1 MFTIAKRIT
10 RRAALAG
17 ILGAGLATA
26 ACQPTSLAGSG
37 PAIGPQI
44 DPRQPVQV
52 ALLVPGG
59 TGNADLDWLGRS
71 LANSA
76 RMAAADAKGARIDL
90 RVYTTSPTEA
100 SAVSAAEKAAAE
112 GAKII
117 LGPLFAESAN
127 AVGNAMKDNNLN
139 VLSFSNNP
147 EIAGGNVYIL
157 GSTFQNVADRLVSY
171 GVKQG
176 LRRFLMVYEND
187 AAGQIGA
194 GAIQTAIAQ
203 NGATLSGKQ
212 QHALSQDS
220 IDAIIPAVTQA
231 AKSGN
236 IDAIFMTANQQAVL
250 PYLTGQLAS
259 AGVTS
264 RDAQF
269 MGLTRWDTPAARLQ
283 LPGVQGGWFAL
294 PDTALQAQFTQRYR
308 SAYGEAPH
316 DLGSLGYDG
325 VAAIAAL
332 AAAGNRNAV
341 NTVGLTRSSGFA
353 GVNGVFRLRPN
364 GTNERGLAIAT
375 VNNGRVVVIDPAPRG
390 FGGGFGF

>member
-171 GVKQG
+171 GIKQG

-212 QHALSQDS
+212 QHALSQES

-294 PDTALQAQFTQRYR
+294 PDTAVQAQFTQRYR

>member
-10 RRAALAG
+10 RRATLAG
-17 ILGAGLATA
+17 VVAAGLAVA
-26 ACQPTSLAGSG
+26 ACQPTSLGRSG

-44 DPRQPVQV
+44 DPSQPVQV

-76 RMAAADAKGARIDL
+76 RMAAADARGAKIDL
-90 RVYTTSPTEA
+90 RVYTTTPAEA
-100 SAVSAAEKAAAE
+100 SSVEAAEKAAAE

-117 LGPLFAESAN
+117 LGPLFADSAN

-139 VLSFSNNP
+139 VLSFSNNAD
-147 EIAGGNVYIL
+147 IAGGNVYVL
-157 GSTFQNVADRLVSY
+157 GNTFQNVADRLVSY

-187 AAGQIGA
+187 PAGQIGA
-194 GAIQTAIAQ
+194 GAIETAIAQ
-203 NGATLSGKQ
+203 NRATLTGKQ
-212 QHALSQDS
+212 QHALSQDG
-220 IDAIIPAVTQA
+220 IDAIVPAVAEA
-231 AKSGN
+231 AKSGR

-250 PYLTGQLAS
+250 PYLTDKLNA

-264 RDAQF
+264 ARTQF
-269 MGLTRWDTPAARLQ
+269 MGLTRWDIPAARLS

-294 PDTALQAQFTQRYR
+294 PDTALQAQFNQRYR
-308 SAYGEAPH
+308 AAYGEAPH
-316 DLGSLGYDG
+316 ELASLGYDG
-325 VAAIAAL
+325 VAAIAANV
-332 AAAGNRNAV
+332 AAGNRNAV
-341 NTVGLTRSSGFA
+341 NTIGLTRSAGFA

-375 VNNGRVVVIDPAPRG
+375 INNGRVVVIDPAPRG

>member
-10 RRAALAG
+10 RRATLAG
-17 ILGAGLATA
+17 VVAAGLAVA
-26 ACQPTSLAGSG
+26 ACQPTSLGRSG

-44 DPRQPVQV
+44 DPSQPVQV

-76 RMAAADAKGARIDL
+76 RMAAADARGAKIDL
-90 RVYTTSPTEA
+90 RVYTTTPAEA
-100 SAVSAAEKAAAE
+100 SSVEAAEKAAAE

-117 LGPLFAESAN
+117 LGPLFADSAN

-139 VLSFSNNP
+139 VLSFSNNAD
-147 EIAGGNVYIL
+147 IAGGNVYVL
-157 GSTFQNVADRLVSY
+157 GNTFQNVADRLVSY

-187 AAGQIGA
+187 PAGQIGA
-194 GAIQTAIAQ
+194 GAIETAIAQ
-203 NGATLSGKQ
+203 NRATLTGKQ
-212 QHALSQDS
+212 QHALSQDG
-220 IDAIIPAVTQA
+220 IDAIIPAVSEA
-231 AKSGN
+231 AKSGK

-250 PYLTGQLAS
+250 PYLTDKLNA

-264 RDAQF
+264 ARTQF
-269 MGLTRWDTPAARLQ
+269 MGLTRWDIPAARLS

-294 PDTALQAQFTQRYR
+294 PDTTLQADFINRYR
-308 SAYGEAPH
+308 AAYGEAPH

-332 AAAGNRNAV
+332 VGSGNKNAV
-341 NTVGLTRSSGFA
+341 NTVGLTRPAGFT
-353 GVNGVFRLRPN
+353 GINGVFRLRPN
-364 GTNERGLAIAT
+364 GTNERGMSIAT
-375 VNNGRVVVIDPAPRG
+375 INAGKVVIIDPAPRS

>member
-1 MFTIAKRIT
+1 MLTIAKRLF
-10 RRAALAG
+10 RPAATAG
-17 ILGAGLATA
+17 ILAAGLTVA
-26 ACQPTSLAGSG
+26 ACQPTSLGMSG

-44 DPRQPVQV
+44 DPNQPVQV

-71 LANSA
+71 LTNSA
-76 RMAAADAKGARIDL
+76 KMAAADAKGGRIDL
-90 RVYTTSPTEA
+90 RVYQTTPTEA
-100 SAVSAAEKAAAE
+100 SAVAQAEAAAAA

-117 LGPLFAESAN
+117 LGPLFADSAN

-139 VLSFSNNP
+139 VLSFSNNA
-147 EIAGGNVYIL
+147 EIAGGNVYVL

-194 GAIQTAIAQ
+194 GAIQAAIAQ
-203 NGATLSGKQ
+203 NGASLLGKQ
-212 QHALSQDS
+212 QHDISQSSIDS
-220 IDAIIPAVTQA
+220 IVPTVAAT
-231 AKSGN
+231 AKSGK
-236 IDAIFMTANQQAVL
+236 IDAIFLTANQQAVL
-250 PYLTGQLAS
+250 PYLTDQLNA
-259 AGVTS
+259 AGVNS
-264 RDAQF
+264 RQAQM
-269 MGLTRWDTPAARLQ
+269 MGLTRWDTPAARLA

-294 PDTALQAQFTQRYR
+294 PDTSLQAQFDQRYR
-308 SAYGEAPH
+308 AAYGEAPH

-332 AAAGNRNAV
+332 VGSGNKNAV
-341 NTVGLTRSSGFA
+341 NTAGLTRSAGFT

-364 GTNERGLAIAT
+364 GTSERGMAVAT
-375 VNNGRVVVIDPAPRG
+375 INGGKVVIIDPAPRS

>member
-171 GVKQG
+171 GIKQG

-212 QHALSQDS
+212 QHALSQES

-332 AAAGNRNAV
+332 VAAGNRNAV

>member
-10 RRAALAG
+10 RRATLAG
-17 ILGAGLATA
+17 VVAAGLAVA
-26 ACQPTSLAGSG
+26 ACQPTSLGRSG

-44 DPRQPVQV
+44 DPSQPVQV

-76 RMAAADAKGARIDL
+76 RMAAADARGAKIDL
-90 RVYTTSPTEA
+90 RVYTTTPAEA
-100 SAVSAAEKAAAE
+100 SSVEAAEKAAAE

-117 LGPLFAESAN
+117 LGPLFADSAN

-139 VLSFSNNP
+139 VLSFSNNAD
-147 EIAGGNVYIL
+147 IAGGNVYVL
-157 GSTFQNVADRLVSY
+157 GNTFQNVADRLVSY

-187 AAGQIGA
+187 PAGQIGA
-194 GAIQTAIAQ
+194 GAIETAIAQ
-203 NGATLSGKQ
+203 NRATLTGKQ
-212 QHALSQDS
+212 QHALSQDG
-220 IDAIIPAVTQA
+220 IDAIIPAVSEA
-231 AKSGN
+231 AKSGK

-250 PYLTGQLAS
+250 PYLTDKLNA

-264 RDAQF
+264 AQTQF
-269 MGLTRWDTPAARLQ
+269 MGLTRWDIPAARLS

-294 PDTALQAQFTQRYR
+294 PDTTLQGDFINRYR
-308 SAYGEAPH
+308 AAYGEAPH

-332 AAAGNRNAV
+332 VGSGNKNAV
-341 NTVGLTRSSGFA
+341 NTVGLTRPAGFT
-353 GVNGVFRLRPN
+353 GINGVFRLRPN
-364 GTNERGLAIAT
+364 GTNERGMSIAT
-375 VNNGRVVVIDPAPRG
+375 INAGKVVIIDPAPRS

>member
-10 RRAALAG
+10 RRATLAG
-17 ILGAGLATA
+17 VVAAGLAVA
-26 ACQPTSLAGSG
+26 ACQPTSLGRSG

-44 DPRQPVQV
+44 DPSQPVQV

-76 RMAAADAKGARIDL
+76 RMAAADARGAKIDL
-90 RVYTTSPTEA
+90 RVYTTTPAEA
-100 SAVSAAEKAAAE
+100 SSVEAAEKAAAE

-117 LGPLFAESAN
+117 LGPLFADSAN

-139 VLSFSNNP
+139 VLSFSNNAD
-147 EIAGGNVYIL
+147 IAGGNVYVL
-157 GSTFQNVADRLVSY
+157 GNTFQNVADRLVSY

-187 AAGQIGA
+187 PAGQIGA
-194 GAIQTAIAQ
+194 GAIETAIAQ
-203 NGATLSGKQ
+203 NRATLTGKQ
-212 QHALSQDS
+212 QHALSQDG
-220 IDAIIPAVTQA
+220 IDAIVPAVAEA
-231 AKSGN
+231 AKSGR

-250 PYLTGQLAS
+250 PYLTDKLNA

-264 RDAQF
+264 ARTQF
-269 MGLTRWDTPAARLQ
+269 MGLTRWDIPAARLS

-294 PDTALQAQFTQRYR
+294 PDTTLQADFINRYR
-308 SAYGEAPH
+308 AAYGEAPH

-332 AAAGNRNAV
+332 VGSGNKNAV
-341 NTVGLTRSSGFA
+341 NTVGLTRPAGFT
-353 GVNGVFRLRPN
+353 GINGVFRLRPN
-364 GTNERGLAIAT
+364 GTNERGMSIAT
-375 VNNGRVVVIDPAPRG
+375 INGGKVVIIDPAPRS

>member
-17 ILGAGLATA
+17 LLGAALATA
-26 ACQPTSLAGSG
+26 ACQSTGLTG
-37 PAIGPQI
+37 PGGAIGPQI

-76 RMAAADAKGARIDL
+76 RMAAADANGAQIDL
-90 RVYTTSPTEA
+90 RVYPTLPTEA
-100 SAVSAAEKAAAE
+100 SAVANAERAVNE

-127 AVGNAMKDNNLN
+127 AVGNAMKPRNIN
-139 VLSFSNNP
+139 VLSFSNNDQ
-147 EIAGGNVYIL
+147 IAGGNVYIL
-157 GSTFQNVADRLVSY
+157 GNTFQNVADRLVRY
-171 GVKQG
+171 GVSQG

-194 GAIQTAIAQ
+194 AAIQTAIAQ
-203 NGATLSGKQ
+203 NGATLSGQQ
-212 QHALSQDS
+212 QHALSQQS
-220 IDAIIPAVTQA
+220 IDAIIPAITGA

-250 PYLTGQLAS
+250 PYLTDRLVM

-269 MGLTRWDTPAARLQ
+269 MGLTRWDIPAARLQ

-294 PDTALQAQFTQRYR
+294 PDTTLQAQFAQRYR
-308 SAYGEAPH
+308 AAYGEAPH
-316 DLGSLGYDG
+316 ELGSLGYDG
-325 VAAIAAL
+325 VAVIAAL
-332 AAAGNRNAV
+332 VASGNRNAV
-341 NTVGLTRSSGFA
+341 NTAGLTRASGFT
-353 GVNGVFRLRPN
+353 GINGVFRLRPN
-364 GTNERGLAIAT
+364 GTIERGLAIAT
-375 VNNGRVVVIDPAPRG
+375 VTNGRVTVIDPAPRG
-390 FGGGFGF
+390 FGRGFGF

>member
-10 RRAALAG
+10 RRVALAG

-26 ACQPTSLAGSG
+26 ACQPTSLGSSG

-44 DPRQPVQV
+44 DPGQPVQV

-59 TGNADLDWLGRS
+59 TGDADLDRLGRS

-76 RMAAADAKGARIDL
+76 RMAAADAQGARIDL
-90 RVYTTSPTEA
+90 RVYNTLPTEA

-117 LGPLFAESAN
+117 VGPLFADSAN
-127 AVGNAMKDNNLN
+127 AVGIAMKDNNLN
-139 VLSFSNNP
+139 VLSFSNNQ
-147 EIAGGNVYIL
+147 EIAGGNVFIL
-157 GSTFQNVADRLVSY
+157 GSTFQNVADRLVKY

-176 LRRFLMVYEND
+176 LRRFLVVYEND

-194 GAIQTAIAQ
+194 GAIQSAIAQ
-203 NGATLSGKQ
+203 NGGTVSGKQ
-212 QHALSQDS
+212 QHALSQES
-220 IDAIIPAVTQA
+220 IDAIIPTITQA

-250 PYLTGQLAS
+250 PYLTNRLNS

-264 RDAQF
+264 STAQF

-308 SAYGEAPH
+308 AAYGEAPH

-325 VAAIAAL
+325 VAAIAANV
-332 AAAGNRNAV
+332 AAGNRNAV
-341 NTVGLTRSSGFA
+341 NTIGLTRSSGFA

>member
-171 GVKQG
+171 GIKQG

-212 QHALSQDS
+212 QHALSQES

-375 VNNGRVVVIDPAPRG
+375 INNGRVVVIDPAPRG

>member
-10 RRAALAG
+10 RRATLAG
-17 ILGAGLATA
+17 VVAAGLAVA
-26 ACQPTSLAGSG
+26 ACQPTSLGRSG

-44 DPRQPVQV
+44 DPSQPVQV

-76 RMAAADAKGARIDL
+76 RMAAADARGAKIDL
-90 RVYTTSPTEA
+90 RVYTTTPAEA
-100 SAVSAAEKAAAE
+100 SSVEAAEKAAAE

-117 LGPLFAESAN
+117 LGPLFADSAN

-139 VLSFSNNP
+139 VLSFSNNAD
-147 EIAGGNVYIL
+147 IAGGNVYVL
-157 GSTFQNVADRLVSY
+157 GNTFQNVADRLVSY

-187 AAGQIGA
+187 PAGQIGA
-194 GAIQTAIAQ
+194 GAIETAIAQ
-203 NGATLSGKQ
+203 NRATLTGKQ
-212 QHALSQDS
+212 QHALSQDG
-220 IDAIIPAVTQA
+220 IDAIIPAVSEA
-231 AKSGN
+231 AKSGK

-250 PYLTGQLAS
+250 PYLTNKLNA

-264 RDAQF
+264 AQTQF
-269 MGLTRWDTPAARLQ
+269 MGLTRWDIPAARLS

-294 PDTALQAQFTQRYR
+294 PDTTLQADFINRYR
-308 SAYGEAPH
+308 AAYGEAPH

-332 AAAGNRNAV
+332 VGSGNKNAV
-341 NTVGLTRSSGFA
+341 NTVGLTRPAGFT
-353 GVNGVFRLRPN
+353 GINGVFRLRPN
-364 GTNERGLAIAT
+364 GTNERGMSIAT
-375 VNNGRVVVIDPAPRG
+375 INAGKVVIIDPAPRS

>member
-10 RRAALAG
+10 RRAAQAG
-17 ILGAGLATA
+17 VVAAGLAVA
-26 ACQPTSLAGSG
+26 ACQPTSLGRSG

-44 DPRQPVQV
+44 DPSQPVQV

-76 RMAAADAKGARIDL
+76 RMAASDARGARIDL
-90 RVYTTSPTEA
+90 RVYTTTPSEA
-100 SAVSAAEKAAAE
+100 SNVEAAEKAAAE

-117 LGPLFAESAN
+117 LGPLFADSAN
-127 AVGNAMKDNNLN
+127 AVGNAMKDNNIN
-139 VLSFSNNP
+139 VLSFSNNA
-147 EIAGGNVYIL
+147 EIAGGNVYVL
-157 GSTFQNVADRLVSY
+157 GNTFQNVADRLVKY

-176 LRRFLMVYEND
+176 LSRFLMVYEND
-187 AAGQIGA
+187 PAGQIGA
-194 GAIQTAIAQ
+194 GAIEAAIAQ
-203 NGATLSGKQ
+203 NRATLTAKQ
-212 QHALSQDS
+212 QHALSQDG
-220 IDAIIPAVTQA
+220 IDAIIPAVSEA
-231 AKSGN
+231 AKSGR

-250 PYLTGQLAS
+250 PYLTDKLNA

-264 RDAQF
+264 AQTQF
-269 MGLTRWDTPAARLQ
+269 MGLTRWDIPAARLS

-294 PDTALQAQFTQRYR
+294 PDTTLQADFLNRYR
-308 SAYGEAPH
+308 AAYGEAPH

-332 AAAGNRNAV
+332 AGSGNKNAV
-341 NTVGLTRSSGFA
+341 NTIGLTRPAGFT
-353 GVNGVFRLRPN
+353 GINGVFRLRPN
-364 GTNERGLAIAT
+364 GTNERGMSIAT
-375 VNNGRVVVIDPAPRG
+375 INSGKVVIIDPAPRS

>member
-10 RRAALAG
+10 RRVALAG
-17 ILGAGLATA
+17 LLGAAVATA
-26 ACQPTSLAGSG
+26 ACQPTSLGSSG

-59 TGNADLDWLGRS
+59 TGDADLDRLGRS

-76 RMAAADAKGARIDL
+76 RMAAADAQGARIDL
-90 RVYTTSPTEA
+90 RVYNTLPTEA
-100 SAVSAAEKAAAE
+100 SAVSAAEKAAGE

-117 LGPLFAESAN
+117 LGPLFADSAN
-127 AVGNAMKDNNLN
+127 AVGIAMKDNNLN
-139 VLSFSNNP
+139 VLSFSNNQ
-147 EIAGGNVYIL
+147 EIAGGNVFIL
-157 GSTFQNVADRLVSY
+157 GSTFQNVADRLVKY

-176 LRRFLMVYEND
+176 LRRFLVVYEND

-203 NGATLSGKQ
+203 NGATVTGKQ
-212 QHALSQDS
+212 QHALSQQS
-220 IDAIIPAVTQA
+220 IDAIVPAVAQA

-250 PYLTGQLAS
+250 PYLTEKLYG

-264 RDAQF
+264 RTAQL

-294 PDTALQAQFTQRYR
+294 PDTALQAQFNQRYR
-308 SAYGEAPH
+308 AAYGEAPH
-316 DLGSLGYDG
+316 ELASLGYDG
-325 VAAIAAL
+325 VAAIAANV
-332 AAAGNRNAV
+332 AAGNRNAV
-341 NTVGLTRSSGFA
+341 NTIGLTRSAGFA
-353 GVNGVFRLRPN
+353 GINGVFRLRPN
-364 GTNERGLAIAT
+364 GTNERGLAVAT
-375 VNNGRVVVIDPAPRG
+375 INNGRVVVIDPAPRG

>member
-10 RRAALAG
+10 RRAAQAG
-17 ILGAGLATA
+17 VVAAGLAVA
-26 ACQPTSLAGSG
+26 ACQPTSLGRSG

-44 DPRQPVQV
+44 DPSQPVQV

-76 RMAAADAKGARIDL
+76 RMAASDARGAKIDL
-90 RVYTTSPTEA
+90 RVYTTTPSEA
-100 SAVSAAEKAAAE
+100 SNVEAAEKAAAE

-117 LGPLFAESAN
+117 LGPLFADSAN

-139 VLSFSNNP
+139 VLSFSNNA
-147 EIAGGNVYIL
+147 EIAGGNVFVL
-157 GSTFQNVADRLVSY
+157 GNTFQNVADRLVSY

-187 AAGQIGA
+187 PAGQIGA
-194 GAIQTAIAQ
+194 SAIETAIAQ
-203 NGATLSGKQ
+203 NRATLTAKQ
-212 QHALSQDS
+212 QHALSQDG
-220 IDAIIPAVTQA
+220 IDAIIPAVSEA
-231 AKSGN
+231 AKSGK

-250 PYLTGQLAS
+250 PYLTDKLNA

-264 RDAQF
+264 AQTQF
-269 MGLTRWDTPAARLQ
+269 MGLTRWDIPAARLS

-294 PDTALQAQFTQRYR
+294 PDTTLQADFINRYR
-308 SAYGEAPH
+308 AAYGEAPH

-332 AAAGNRNAV
+332 VGSGNKNAV
-341 NTVGLTRSSGFA
+341 NTVGLTRPAGFT
-353 GVNGVFRLRPN
+353 GINGVFRLRPN
-364 GTNERGLAIAT
+364 GTNQRGMSIAT
-375 VNNGRVVVIDPAPRG
+375 INSGKVVIIDPAPRS

>member
-171 GVKQG
+171 GIKQG

-212 QHALSQDS
+212 QHALSQES

-294 PDTALQAQFTQRYR
+294 PDTAVQAQFTQRYR

-375 VNNGRVVVIDPAPRG
+375 INNGRVVVIDPAPRG

>member
-171 GVKQG
+171 GIKQG

-212 QHALSQDS
+212 QHALSQES

>member
-1 MFTIAKRIT
+1 MFTIAKLIT
-10 RRAALAG
+10 RRTAQAAVLA
-17 ILGAGLATA
+17 AGLAVA
-26 ACQPTSLAGSG
+26 ACQPTSLGQSG
-37 PAIGPQI
+37 PATGPQI

-76 RMAAADAKGARIDL
+76 RMAAADARGARIDL
-90 RVYTTSPTEA
+90 RVYTTTPTEA

-117 LGPLFAESAN
+117 LGPLFADSAN
-127 AVGNAMKDNNLN
+127 AVGHAMKDNNLN

-147 EIAGGNVYIL
+147 DIAGGNVYIL
-157 GSTFQNVADRLVSY
+157 GSTFQNVADRLVRY

-187 AAGQIGA
+187 PAGQIGA
-194 GAIQTAIAQ
+194 SAIQTAIAR
-203 NGATLSGKQ
+203 NGATLTGKQ

-220 IDAIIPAVTQA
+220 IDSIIPTVSAA
-231 AKSGN
+231 AKSGK

-250 PYLTGQLAS
+250 PYLTDKLAAS
-259 AGVTS
+259 GVTS
-264 RDAQF
+264 RTAQF
-269 MGLTRWDTPAARLQ
+269 MGLTRWDIPAARLQ

-294 PDTALQAQFTQRYR
+294 PDTSMRRQFSSRYR

-316 DLGSLGYDG
+316 ELGSLGYDG
-325 VAAIAAL
+325 VAAVAAL
-332 AAAGNRNAV
+332 ASSGNKNAV
-341 NTVGLTRSSGFA
+341 NTIGLTRSAGFT
-353 GVNGVFRLRPN
+353 GINGVFRLRPN
-364 GTNERGLAIAT
+364 GTNERGMSVAT
-375 VNNGRVVVIDPAPRG
+375 INNGRVVVIDPAPRS

>member
-10 RRAALAG
+10 RRTAQAG
-17 ILGAGLATA
+17 IVAAGLAVA
-26 ACQPTSLAGSG
+26 ACQPTSLGRSG

-44 DPRQPVQV
+44 DPSQPVQV

-76 RMAAADAKGARIDL
+76 RMAAADARGARIDL
-90 RVYTTSPTEA
+90 RVYTTTPAEA
-100 SAVSAAEKAAAE
+100 SAVEAAEKAAAE

-117 LGPLFAESAN
+117 LGPLFADSAN

-139 VLSFSNNP
+139 VLSFSNNA
-147 EIAGGNVYIL
+147 EIAGGNVFVL
-157 GSTFQNVADRLVSY
+157 GNTFQNVADRLVSY

-176 LRRFLMVYEND
+176 LRRYLMVYEKD
-187 AAGQIGA
+187 PAGQIGA
-194 GAIQTAIAQ
+194 AAIQAAIAQ
-203 NGATLSGKQ
+203 KGATLTGKQ
-212 QHALSQDS
+212 EHALSQDG
-220 IDAIIPAVTQA
+220 IDAIIPAVSEA
-231 AKSGN
+231 AKSGK

-250 PYLTGQLAS
+250 PYLTDKLNA

-264 RDAQF
+264 AQTQF
-269 MGLTRWDTPAARLQ
+269 MGLTRWDIPAARLS

-294 PDTALQAQFTQRYR
+294 PDTTLQADFINRYR
-308 SAYGEAPH
+308 AAYGEAPH

-332 AAAGNRNAV
+332 AGSGNKNAV
-341 NTVGLTRSSGFA
+341 NTIGLTRPAGFT
-353 GVNGVFRLRPN
+353 GINGVFRLRPN
-364 GTNERGLAIAT
+364 GTNERGMSIAT
-375 VNNGRVVVIDPAPRG
+375 INGGKVVIIDPAPRS

>member
-10 RRAALAG
+10 RRATLAG
-17 ILGAGLATA
+17 IVAAGLAVA
-26 ACQPTSLAGSG
+26 ACQPTSLGRSG

-44 DPRQPVQV
+44 DPSRPVQV

-76 RMAAADAKGARIDL
+76 RMAAADARGARIDL
-90 RVYTTSPTEA
+90 RVYTTTPAEA
-100 SAVSAAEKAAAE
+100 SAVEAAEKAAAE

-117 LGPLFAESAN
+117 LGPLFADSAN

-139 VLSFSNNP
+139 VLSFSNNA
-147 EIAGGNVYIL
+147 EIAGGNVYVL
-157 GSTFQNVADRLVSY
+157 GNTFQNVADRLVRY

-187 AAGQIGA
+187 PAGQIGA
-194 GAIQTAIAQ
+194 SAIETAIAQ
-203 NGATLSGKQ
+203 NRATLTGKQ
-212 QHALSQDS
+212 QHALSQDG
-220 IDAIIPAVTQA
+220 IDAIIPAVSEA
-231 AKSGN
+231 AKSGR

-250 PYLTGQLAS
+250 PYLTDKLNA

-264 RDAQF
+264 AQTQF
-269 MGLTRWDTPAARLQ
+269 MGLTRWDIPAARLS

-294 PDTALQAQFTQRYR
+294 PDTTLQADFMNRYR
-308 SAYGEAPH
+308 AAYGEAPH

-332 AAAGNRNAV
+332 VGSGNKNAV
-341 NTVGLTRSSGFA
+341 NTVGLTRPAGFT
-353 GVNGVFRLRPN
+353 GINGVFRLRPN
-364 GTNERGLAIAT
+364 GTNERGMSIAT
-375 VNNGRVVVIDPAPRG
+375 INGGKVVIIDPAPRS

>member
-10 RRAALAG
+10 RRATLAG
-17 ILGAGLATA
+17 VVAAGLAVA
-26 ACQPTSLAGSG
+26 ACQPTSLGRSG

-44 DPRQPVQV
+44 DPSQPVQV

-76 RMAAADAKGARIDL
+76 RMAAADARGAKIDL
-90 RVYTTSPTEA
+90 RVYTTTPAEA
-100 SAVSAAEKAAAE
+100 SSVEAAEKAAAE

-117 LGPLFAESAN
+117 LGPLFADSAN

-139 VLSFSNNP
+139 VLSFSNNAD
-147 EIAGGNVYIL
+147 IAGGNVYVL
-157 GSTFQNVADRLVSY
+157 GNTFQNVADRLVSY

-187 AAGQIGA
+187 PAGQIGA
-194 GAIQTAIAQ
+194 GAIETAIAQ
-203 NGATLSGKQ
+203 NRATLTGKQ
-212 QHALSQDS
+212 QHALSQDG
-220 IDAIIPAVTQA
+220 IDAIIPAVSEA
-231 AKSGN
+231 AKSGK

-250 PYLTGQLAS
+250 PYLTDKLNA

-264 RDAQF
+264 AQTQF
-269 MGLTRWDTPAARLQ
+269 MGLTRWDIPAARLS

-294 PDTALQAQFTQRYR
+294 PDTTLQADFINRYR
-308 SAYGEAPH
+308 AAYGEAPH

-332 AAAGNRNAV
+332 VGSGNKNAV
-341 NTVGLTRSSGFA
+341 NTVGLTRPAGFT
-353 GVNGVFRLRPN
+353 GINGVFRLRPN
-364 GTNERGLAIAT
+364 GTNERGMSIAT
-375 VNNGRVVVIDPAPRG
+375 INAGKVVIIDPAPRS

>member
-10 RRAALAG
+10 RRAALAVFA
-17 ILGAGLATA
+17 AGMAVS
-26 ACQPTSLAGSG
+26 ACQPTSLGSSG

-44 DPRQPVQV
+44 DPSAPVQV
-52 ALLVPGG
+52 ALLVPGE
-59 TGNADLDWLGRS
+59 TGNNDLDWLGRS

-76 RMAAADAKGARIDL
+76 RMAAADANGAEIDL
-90 RVYTTSPTEA
+90 RVYTTSPTES
-100 SAVSAAEKAAAE
+100 SAVEAAERAAAE

-117 LGPLFAESAN
+117 LGPLFADSAN

-139 VLSFSNNP
+139 VLSFSNNT
-147 EIAGGNVYIL
+147 EIAGGNVYVL
-157 GSTFQNVADRLVSY
+157 GNTFQNVADRLVGY
-171 GVKQG
+171 GVQQG

-194 GAIQTAIAQ
+194 AAIQSAIAQ
-203 NGATLSGKQ
+203 NGATLSGRQ
-212 QHALSQDS
+212 QHALSQES

-231 AKSGN
+231 AKGDQ

-250 PYLTGQLAS
+250 PYLTSQLNA

-264 RDAQF
+264 REAQL
-269 MGLTRWDTPAARLQ
+269 MGLTRWDIPAARLQ

-294 PDTALQAQFTQRYR
+294 PDSSMQQQFTQRYR

-316 DLGSLGYDG
+316 ELGSLGYDG

-332 AAAGNRNAV
+332 AGSGNRNAV
-341 NTVGLTRSSGFA
+341 NTIGLTRPAGFT
-353 GVNGVFRLRPN
+353 GVNGVFRLRRN
-364 GTNERGLAIAT
+364 GTNERGMAVAT
-375 VNNGRVVVIDPAPRG
+375 INDGRVVVIDPAPRS
-390 FGGGFGF
+390 FGRGFGF

>member
-10 RRAALAG
+10 RRAAVAG
-17 ILGAGLATA
+17 VVAAAFAVA
-26 ACQPTSLAGSG
+26 ACQPTSLGLSG
-37 PAIGPQI
+37 PAIGPQV
-44 DPRQPVQV
+44 DPSQPIQV

-76 RMAAADAKGARIDL
+76 RMAAADARGAKIDL
-90 RVYTTSPTEA
+90 RVYTTTPAEA
-100 SAVSAAEKAAAE
+100 SAVAAAEKAAAE

-117 LGPLFAESAN
+117 LGPLFADSAN

-139 VLSFSNNP
+139 VLSFSNNA
-147 EIAGGNVYIL
+147 EIAGGNVYVL
-157 GSTFQNVADRLVSY
+157 GNTFQNVANRLVSY

-187 AAGQIGA
+187 PAGQIGA
-194 GAIQTAIAQ
+194 GAIQAAIAQ
-203 NGATLSGKQ
+203 NGATLTAKQ
-212 QHALSQDS
+212 EHALSQDG
-220 IDAIIPAVTQA
+220 IDAIIPAVSEA
-231 AKSGN
+231 AKSGR

-250 PYLTGQLAS
+250 PYLTDKLNA

-264 RDAQF
+264 AQTQF
-269 MGLTRWDTPAARLQ
+269 MGLTRWDIPSARLS

-294 PDTALQAQFTQRYR
+294 PDTSLQWQFVQRYR
-308 SAYGEAPH
+308 AAYGEAPH

-332 AAAGNRNAV
+332 AGSGNKNAV
-341 NTVGLTRSSGFA
+341 NTIGLTRPAGFT
-353 GVNGVFRLRPN
+353 GINGVFRLRPN
-364 GTNERGLAIAT
+364 GTNERGMSIAT
-375 VNNGRVVVIDPAPRG
+375 INGGKVVIIDPAPRS

>member
-10 RRAALAG
+10 RRATLAG
-17 ILGAGLATA
+17 VVAAGLAVA
-26 ACQPTSLAGSG
+26 ACQPTSLGRSG

-44 DPRQPVQV
+44 DPSQPVQV

-76 RMAAADAKGARIDL
+76 RMAAADARGAKIDL
-90 RVYTTSPTEA
+90 RVYTTTPAEA
-100 SAVSAAEKAAAE
+100 SSVEAAEKAAAE

-117 LGPLFAESAN
+117 LGPLFADSAN

-139 VLSFSNNP
+139 VLSFSNNAD
-147 EIAGGNVYIL
+147 IAGGNVYVL
-157 GSTFQNVADRLVSY
+157 GNTFQNVADRLVSY

-187 AAGQIGA
+187 PAGQIGA
-194 GAIQTAIAQ
+194 GAIETAIAQ
-203 NGATLSGKQ
+203 NRATLTGKQ
-212 QHALSQDS
+212 QHALSQDG
-220 IDAIIPAVTQA
+220 IDAIIPAVSEA
-231 AKSGN
+231 AKSGR

-250 PYLTGQLAS
+250 PYLTDKLNA

-264 RDAQF
+264 AQTQF
-269 MGLTRWDTPAARLQ
+269 MGLTRWDIPAARLS

-294 PDTALQAQFTQRYR
+294 PDTTLQADFINRYR
-308 SAYGEAPH
+308 AAYGEAPH

-332 AAAGNRNAV
+332 VGSGNKNAV
-341 NTVGLTRSSGFA
+341 NTVGLTRPAGFT
-353 GVNGVFRLRPN
+353 GINGVFRLRPN
-364 GTNERGLAIAT
+364 GTNERGMSIAT
-375 VNNGRVVVIDPAPRG
+375 INAGKVVIIDPAPRS